1 MRDMDLA
8 AVTVGAELPPL
19 ALPPVDRLT
28 LALFGPA
35 SGDTNPIHLDIDF
48 ARRAGLPDVFAQG
61 MLGMAWMGR
70 AITGWVPQD
79 RLRGFSVR
87 FQGITHLGHQ
97 ITVTGKIVEITEQ
110 DGERRARI
118 QLSNTNQHGQSTI
131 VGEAL
136 VAIG

>member
-1 MRDMDLA
+1 MRDMDFA
-8 AVTVGAELPPL
+8 AVTVGTELPAL

-35 SGDTNPIHLDIDF
+35 SGDTNPIHLDIDV
-48 ARRAGLPDVFAQG
+48 ARKAGMPDVFAQG

-70 AITGWVPQD
+70 AITDWAPQD

-87 FQGITHLGHQ
+87 LQGITHLGHQ
-97 ITVTGKIVEITEQ
+97 ITVTGKVAEIFDA